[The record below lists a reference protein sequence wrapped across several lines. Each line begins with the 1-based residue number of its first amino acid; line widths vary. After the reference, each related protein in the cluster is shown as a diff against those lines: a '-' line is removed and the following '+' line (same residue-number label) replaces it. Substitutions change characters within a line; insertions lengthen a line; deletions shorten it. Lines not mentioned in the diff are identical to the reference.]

1 MKYKVE
7 VFNKLK
13 KKIRVYYSRTDNGVK
28 KHLLELIRDNN
39 LKVIKSRSDIVVLE
53 KDDKTYVFEFD

>member
-13 KKIRVYYSRTDNGVK
+13 KKIRVYYSRTENGARK
-28 KHLLELIRDNN
+28 RLLELIRANSV
-39 LKVIKSRSDIVVLE
+39 KVIKSRRDLVVLE